1 MTEEDKQSS
10 NNNGPRVPEMLPVGI
25 RLTDN
30 KLNGSNFF
38 EWSKTIRIY
47 LRSMGMASHLKSDPP
62 TGKDSDSWLQ
72 SDARLYLQIINTIE
86 PSVSS
91 LVTHCEYVKDL
102 MEYLDILYSGQI
114 NISRINTVCKSFHRG
129 EQQDRSLTNYVMEFK
144 KVYEELNSLLP
155 LSADVKAMQAQR
167 EQVAVISFL
176 TGLRPEYESI
186 RSQFLSESA
195 IPSLQ
200 ETFARVLRS
209 ESVQPSPNPE
219 HNSALVSR
227 GDSMVAPEGGLVEDI
242 EGALE
247 VATLAEQPSHMLLF
261 PIPMLWNVTT
271 VMSSV
276 TPNEHLLARYP
287 RSSSAHVA
295 SASDDTVTIPAEEYA
310 RLLGTEHSTAPTAA
324 FAETSNSSTCLL
336 SSASKWVI
344 DSGASDH
351 MTGNPTL
358 FSTFD
363 KHMSPSHVTIV
374 DGSASSV
381 LGSGTV
387 ELTPFVS
394 LSYVL
399 SLHKFS
405 FNLLSVNRITR
416 TLNCSVK
423 FFPDFCVFKD
433 LLTKK
438 IIGRGREADGLYI
451 FEHQPPRSLAC
462 SNSSSPLEVHCRLGH
477 PSLQN
482 LKKLCPEFS
491 SLSSLQCESCQ
502 FSKHQRIHL
511 SPRVCNKRASSP
523 FELVHSDVWGPC
535 PVTSKLGF
543 KYFVTFVDDYS
554 RTTWLYFMKNR
565 SEVFT
570 HFCSLNAEI
579 KTQFKV
585 SFKLFVV
592 TMRKNICLKRFSHIC
607 FRMVFFMSLPVLTHH
622 PKMELRNERTADDVA
637 TACFLINRM
646 PSVILDGQSPFSVL
660 FPTKSLFPIDP
671 KIFGSTCFVCDT
683 RPHITKLDPKSL
695 KCVFLGYSRLQK
707 GYRCFS
713 PTLNRYIVSR
723 DVTFHENV
731 PFFPVS
737 TSCSLGDSD
746 DLLIYVTPLPESPS
760 PSSDSTPSQEPPK
773 PPIVHVYNRRQRPR
787 SDPEPIPSSSSSIDL
802 PTGDPL
808 AFNSPPPSD
817 THDPNL
823 DVRIALRKGKRSCT
837 YPISSVV
844 SYDKL
849 SSRSRSLIST
859 LDSISIPKTVG
870 EALAHSRWRDVMLD
884 EINALDHNGTWDLVE
899 LPAIGCK
906 WVFTVKVNPDGSVAR
921 LKAWLVAKEY
931 AQTYGVDYSETFSP
945 VAKVPSIRLFIS
957 LAATYDWV
965 LHQLDVK
972 IAWRFTRGILYGA
985 TAWGESGR
993 VCRLRKSF
1001 NPPVLGLDGLTE
1013 FGLRRSSYDHSVFF
1027 TSSSPGCILL
1037 VVYVDDIVITGS
1049 DKTGII
1055 KLKDFLASRFQKK
1068 DLGPLKYF
1076 LGIEVSRTRKRI
1088 CLSQRKYCLDVLNDS
1103 GMIETKPCEAPMIPN
1118 IKLNIEDGDLLED
1131 PGKYRRIVGKLNYL
1145 TITRPDIAFPVSVV
1159 SQFMSSPRTPHW
1171 EAVRHILKN
1180 LKGAP
1185 GLGILYQNHGHHVIE
1200 GFTDADYDG
1209 DPTSRRSTT
1218 GYCVFVGRNLVSWKS
1233 KKQNVVSRS
1242 SAESEYRAMAQTT
1255 CELIWLRNLLG
1266 ELGFAQSKPMNL
1278 YCDNEVAIHIANN
1291 PVFHERTKHIEV
1303 DCHFTREKL
1312 EDGTISTPFVRT
1324 GSQLVV
1330 VFTKALP
1337 VSRVSS
1343 ICNKLGMFNIY
1354 APA

>member
-1 MTEEDKQSS
+1 MTGEDKDSTS
-10 NNNGPRVPEMLPVGI
+10 NNGPRVPELLPVGI

-47 LRSMGMASHLKSDPP
+47 LRSMGKASHLKSEPP
-62 TGKDSDSWLQ
+62 KGNDSDSWLQ
-72 SDARLYLQIINTIE
+72 TDARLYLQIINTIE
-86 PSVSS
+86 PSLSS
-91 LVTHCEYVKDL
+91 LVSHCEYVKDL
-102 MEYLDILYSGQI
+102 MEYLEFLYSGQS
-114 NISRINTVCKSFHRG
+114 NISRIYTVCKSFHRG

-144 KVYEELNSLLP
+144 KVYEELNSLLL

-176 TGLRPEYESI
+176 TGLRPEYDSI

-200 ETFARVLRS
+200 ETFARVLRN
-209 ESVQPSPNPE
+209 ESTQPSPNPE
-219 HNSALVSR
+219 HKSALVSR
-227 GDSMVAPEGGLVEDI
+227 GEFRGGFRGGSRGGHRGGTRGGHTNRTTEPRATIPDSDVVECYYCH
-242 EGALE
+242 ELGH
-247 VATLAEQPSHMLLF
+247 TKR
-261 PIPMLWNVTT
+261 TCKK
-271 VMSSV
+271 
-276 TPNEHLLARYP
+276 LLARYP
-287 RSSSAHVA
+287 RGSSAHVA
-295 SASDDTVTIPAEEYA
+295 YASDDTVTIPAEEYA

-324 FAETSNSSTCLL
+324 FAETGNSSTCLL

-344 DSGASDH
+344 DLGASDH

-358 FSTFD
+358 FSTFN
-363 KHMSPSHVTIV
+363 KHMSPSHVTIA

-387 ELTPFVS
+387 ELTPSVS

-399 SLHKFS
+399 SLPKFS
-405 FNLLSVNRITR
+405 FNLLSVSRITR

-451 FEHQPPRSLAC
+451 FEHQPSRSLAS
-462 SNSSSPLEVHCRLGH
+462 SNPSSPLEVHCRLGH

-491 SLSSLQCESCQ
+491 SLSSLLCESCQ
-502 FSKHQRIHL
+502 FSKHQRIYL

-523 FELVHSDVWGPC
+523 FVLVHSDVWGPC

-585 SFKLFVV
+585 SIQTLRSDNAKEYFSQTFQSYMLQNGILHESSCVDTPAQNGV
-592 TMRKNICLKRFSHIC
+592 AERKNRHLLEVARALLFHMTVRKPFW
-607 FRMVFFMSLPVLTHH
+607 
-622 PKMELRNERTADDVA
+622 ADAVA

-646 PSVILDGQSPFSVL
+646 PSVVLDGQSPFSVL
-660 FPTKSLFPIDP
+660 FPTKPLFPIDP
-671 KIFGSTCFVCDT
+671 KIFGSTCFVRDT

-737 TSCSLGDSD
+737 SSYSLGDSD
-746 DLLIYVTPLPESPS
+746 DLLIYAIPLPESPT
-760 PSSDSTPSQEPPK
+760 PSDSTPSQEPPK
-773 PPIVHVYNRRQRPR
+773 PPIVHVYNRRQRPTL
-787 SDPEPIPSSSSSIDL
+787 DPEPIPASSSSADL
-802 PTGDPL
+802 PTRAPI
-808 AFNSPPPSD
+808 ASYSPPPSD
-817 THDPNL
+817 RHDPNL
-823 DVRIALRKGKRSCT
+823 DVPIALRK
-837 YPISSVV
+837 
-844 SYDKL
+844 
-849 SSRSRSLIST
+849 
-859 LDSISIPKTVG
+859 
-870 EALAHSRWRDVMLD
+870 
-884 EINALDHNGTWDLVE
+884 E
-899 LPAIGCK
+899 LPAGKKAIGCK

-921 LKAWLVAKEY
+921 LKARLVAKGY

-945 VAKVPSIRLFIS
+945 VAKVTSIRLFIS

-972 IAWRFTRGILYGA
+972 NAFLHGDLHEEVYMEQPPGFVA
-985 TAWGESGR
+985 QGESGR
-993 VCRLRKSF
+993 VCRLRKSLYGLKQSPRDWFGRF
-1001 NPPVLGLDGLTE
+1001 NAVVTE
-1013 FGLRRSSYDHSVFF
+1013 FGLRRSSFDHSVFF
-1027 TSSSPGCILL
+1027 TSSSSGCILL

-1049 DKTGII
+1049 DRTGIM
-1055 KLKDFLASRFQKK
+1055 KLK
-1068 DLGPLKYF
+1068 
-1076 LGIEVSRTRKRI
+1076 
-1088 CLSQRKYCLDVLNDS
+1088 
-1103 GMIETKPCEAPMIPN
+1103 
-1118 IKLNIEDGDLLED
+1118 EDGDLLED

-1145 TITRPDIAFPVSVV
+1145 IFTRPDIAFPVSVV

-1171 EAVRHILKN
+1171 EAVRHILKYW
-1180 LKGAP
+1180 KGAP
-1185 GLGILYQNHGHHVIE
+1185 GLGILYQNHNHHVIE

-1209 DPTSRRSTT
+1209 DPTNRRSTT
-1218 GYCVFVGRNLVSWKS
+1218 GYCVFVGGNLVSWKS

-1266 ELGFAQSKPMNL
+1266 ELGFAQSKPMDL
-1278 YCDNEVAIHIANN
+1278 YCDNEAAIHIANN
-1291 PVFHERTKHIEV
+1291 PVFHERTKHIEI
-1303 DCHFTREKL
+1303 DCHFTREKIK
-1312 EDGTISTPFVRT
+1312 DGTISTSFVRT
-1324 GSQLVV
+1324 GSQLAD

-1337 VSRVSS
+1337 GSRVSS
-1343 ICNKLGMFNIY
+1343 ICNKLGMINIY

>member
-10 NNNGPRVPEMLPVGI
+10 SNGPRVPEMLPVGI

-72 SDARLYLQIINTIE
+72 SDTRLYLQIINTIE

-91 LVTHCEYVKDL
+91 LVSHCEYVKDL
-102 MEYLDILYSGQI
+102 MEYLDFLYSGQS
-114 NISRINTVCKSFHRG
+114 NISRIYSVCKSFHRG

-176 TGLRPEYESI
+176 TGLRPKYESI

-227 GDSMVAPEGGLVEDI
+227 GGFCGGSRGGSRGGHRGGTRGGHTGRTTEPRATIPDSDVVECYYCH
-242 EGALE
+242 ELGH
-247 VATLAEQPSHMLLF
+247 TKR
-261 PIPMLWNVTT
+261 TCKK
-271 VMSSV
+271 
-276 TPNEHLLARYP
+276 LLARYP
-287 RSSSAHVA
+287 RSSSANVA
-295 SASDDTVTIPAEEYA
+295 SASDGTVTIPAEEYA

-324 FAETSNSSTCLL
+324 FAETGNSSTCLL

-363 KHMSPSHVTIV
+363 KHMSPSHVTIA

-387 ELTPFVS
+387 ELTPSVS

-399 SLHKFS
+399 SLPKFS
-405 FNLLSVNRITR
+405 FNLLS
-416 TLNCSVK
+416 
-423 FFPDFCVFKD
+423 
-433 LLTKK
+433 
-438 IIGRGREADGLYI
+438 
-451 FEHQPPRSLAC
+451 
-462 SNSSSPLEVHCRLGH
+462 
-477 PSLQN
+477 N

-523 FELVHSDVWGPC
+523 FELVHYDVWGPC

-585 SFKLFVV
+585 SIQTLRSDNAKEYLSQTFQSYMLQNGILHEFSCVDTPAQNGV
-592 TMRKNICLKRFSHIC
+592 AERKNCWGVWEEIGLFSHQPNAVC
-607 FRMVFFMSLPVLTHH
+607 HFR
-622 PKMELRNERTADDVA
+622 R
-637 TACFLINRM
+637 
-646 PSVILDGQSPFSVL
+646 
-660 FPTKSLFPIDP
+660 TKS
-671 KIFGSTCFVCDT
+671 
-683 RPHITKLDPKSL
+683 
-695 KCVFLGYSRLQK
+695 FLSVVSYK
-707 GYRCFS
+707 V
-713 PTLNRYIVSR
+713 IVSYR
-723 DVTFHENV
+723 SEDL
-731 PFFPVS
+731 
-737 TSCSLGDSD
+737 CLGDD

-760 PSSDSTPSQEPPK
+760 PSDSTPSQEPPK
-773 PPIVHVYNRRQRPR
+773 PPIVHVYNRRQRPT
-787 SDPEPIPSSSSSIDL
+787 SDPEPIPSSSSSTDL

-808 AFNSPPPSD
+808 ASNSPPPSD
-817 THDPNL
+817 THDPDL
-823 DVRIALRKGKRSCT
+823 DVPIALWKGKRSCT

-870 EALAHSRWRDVMLD
+870 EALAHSGWRDAMLD

-899 LPAIGCK
+899 LPVSKKAIGCK

-921 LKAWLVAKEY
+921 LKARLVAKGY

-945 VAKVPSIRLFIS
+945 IAK
-957 LAATYDWV
+957 
-965 LHQLDVK
+965 
-972 IAWRFTRGILYGA
+972 
-985 TAWGESGR
+985 GESGR
-993 VCRLRKSF
+993 VCRLRKSLYGLKQSPRAWFGRF
-1001 NPPVLGLDGLTE
+1001 NAVVTE

-1027 TSSSPGCILL
+1027 TSSSSGCILL

-1049 DKTGII
+1049 DKTGTI
-1055 KLKDFLASRFQKK
+1055 KLKDFLASRFQTK

-1076 LGIEVSRTRKRI
+1076 LGIEVSRTRKGI

-1171 EAVRHILKN
+1171 EAVRHILKY

-1218 GYCVFVGRNLVSWKS
+1218 GYCVFVGGNLVLWKS

-1278 YCDNEVAIHIANN
+1278 YCDNEAAIHIANN

-1303 DCHFTREKL
+1303 DCHFIREKL

-1324 GSQLVV
+1324 GGQLAD

-1337 VSRVSS
+1337 GSRVSS

>member
-1 MTEEDKQSS
+1 
-10 NNNGPRVPEMLPVGI
+10 
-25 RLTDN
+25 
-30 KLNGSNFF
+30 
-38 EWSKTIRIY
+38 
-47 LRSMGMASHLKSDPP
+47 MGMASHLKSDPP

-91 LVTHCEYVKDL
+91 LVSHCEYVKDL
-102 MEYLDILYSGQI
+102 MEYLDFLYSGQS
-114 NISRINTVCKSFHRG
+114 NISRIYTVCKSFHRG
-129 EQQDRSLTNYVMEFK
+129 EQQDRSLTNYIMEFK

-176 TGLRPEYESI
+176 TGLRPEYDSI

-209 ESVQPSPNPE
+209 ERVQPSPNPE

-227 GDSMVAPEGGLVEDI
+227 GGFRGGSRGGLVEDI

-247 VATLAEQPSHMLLF
+247 LGHTKR
-261 PIPMLWNVTT
+261 TCKK
-271 VMSSV
+271 
-276 TPNEHLLARYP
+276 LLARYP
-287 RSSSAHVA
+287 RSSSANVA
-295 SASDDTVTIPAEEYA
+295 SASDGTVTISAEEYA

-324 FAETSNSSTCLL
+324 FAETGNSSTCLF

-363 KHMSPSHVTIV
+363 KHMSPSHVTIA
-374 DGSASSV
+374 DGSASSI

-387 ELTPFVS
+387 ELTPS
-394 LSYVL
+394 
-399 SLHKFS
+399 
-405 FNLLSVNRITR
+405 
-416 TLNCSVK
+416 
-423 FFPDFCVFKD
+423 
-433 LLTKK
+433 
-438 IIGRGREADGLYI
+438 
-451 FEHQPPRSLAC
+451 
-462 SNSSSPLEVHCRLGH
+462 
-477 PSLQN
+477 N

-585 SFKLFVV
+585 SIQTIRSDNAKKYLSQTFQSYMLQNGILHESSCVDTPAQNGV
-592 TMRKNICLKRFSHIC
+592 AERKNRHLLEVARALLFH
-607 FRMVFFMSLPVLTHH
+607 MTV
-622 PKMELRNERTADDVA
+622 PKPFWADAVA

-646 PSVILDGQSPFSVL
+646 PSVILDGQIPFSVL

-671 KIFGSTCFVCDT
+671 KIFGSTCFVRDT

-713 PTLNRYIVSR
+713 PMLNRYIVSR
-723 DVTFHENV
+723 DVTFHENA

-760 PSSDSTPSQEPPK
+760 PSDSTPSQEPSK
-773 PPIVHVYNRRQRPR
+773 TPIVHVYNRRQRTT
-787 SDPEPIPSSSSSIDL
+787 SDPEPIPSSSSSTDL

-808 AFNSPPPSD
+808 ASNSPPPSD
-817 THDPNL
+817 IHDPDL
-823 DVRIALRKGKRSCT
+823 DVPIALRKGKRSCT

-870 EALAHSRWRDVMLD
+870 EALAHSGWRDAMLD
-884 EINALDHNGTWDLVE
+884 EINALDHNGTWNLVE
-899 LPAIGCK
+899 LPVGKKAIRCK
-906 WVFTVKVNPDGSVAR
+906 WVFTMKVNQDGSVAR
-921 LKAWLVAKEY
+921 LKARLVAKGY

-972 IAWRFTRGILYGA
+972 NAFLHGDLHEEVYMEQPPGFVSQ
-985 TAWGESGR
+985 GESGR
-993 VCRLRKSF
+993 VCRLRKSLYGLKQSPRAWFGRF
-1001 NPPVLGLDGLTE
+1001 NAVVTE
-1013 FGLRRSSYDHSVFF
+1013 FGLRRISYDHSVFF
-1027 TSSSPGCILL
+1027 TSSSSGCILL

-1055 KLKDFLASRFQKK
+1055 KLKDFLASRLEKG
-1068 DLGPLKYF
+1068 DAAASGRMEAELKTRF
-1076 LGIEVSRTRKRI
+1076 L
-1088 CLSQRKYCLDVLNDS
+1088 
-1103 GMIETKPCEAPMIPN
+1103 
-1118 IKLNIEDGDLLED
+1118 
-1131 PGKYRRIVGKLNYL
+1131 
-1145 TITRPDIAFPVSVV
+1145 
-1159 SQFMSSPRTPHW
+1159 
-1171 EAVRHILKN
+1171 
-1180 LKGAP
+1180 
-1185 GLGILYQNHGHHVIE
+1185 
-1200 GFTDADYDG
+1200 TD
-1209 DPTSRRSTT
+1209 
-1218 GYCVFVGRNLVSWKS
+1218 SWKS
-1233 KKQNVVSRS
+1233 GIGN
-1242 SAESEYRAMAQTT
+1242 
-1255 CELIWLRNLLG
+1255 
-1266 ELGFAQSKPMNL
+1266 
-1278 YCDNEVAIHIANN
+1278 AIIHPGNCLSIA
-1291 PVFHERTKHIEV
+1291 H
-1303 DCHFTREKL
+1303 
-1312 EDGTISTPFVRT
+1312 
-1324 GSQLVV
+1324 
-1330 VFTKALP
+1330 
-1337 VSRVSS
+1337 
-1343 ICNKLGMFNIY
+1343 
-1354 APA
+1354 